1 MLEVYTANTDY
12 IDPDELDVTVK
23 TGNPT
28 FAPTWDMVRMYKDG
42 ELSKA
47 LYTSIY
53 EDLMVKSYWDNPE
66 EWKALL
72 AKDRVVLKC
81 YCRPYTFCHRTL
93 LGNIL
98 QRMGATFKGEI

>member
-1 MLEVYTANTDY
+1 MLEVYTADTY
-12 IDPDELDVTVK
+12 YLDPDELDVTVK
-23 TGNPT
+23 TGNQT

-47 LYTSIY
+47 LFTSIY

-81 YCRPYTFCHRTL
+81 YCRPHTFCHRTL

-98 QRMGATFKGEI
+98 QEKGAIFKGEI